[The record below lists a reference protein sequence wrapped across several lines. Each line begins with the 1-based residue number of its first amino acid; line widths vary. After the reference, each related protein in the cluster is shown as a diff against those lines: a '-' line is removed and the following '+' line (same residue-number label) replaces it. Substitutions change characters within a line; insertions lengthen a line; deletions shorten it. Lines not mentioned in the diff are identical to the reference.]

1 MPSLHGKHGRGAV
14 EGQGFGLH
22 ELAVLAA
29 SLEHLVHDDSIGRL
43 QSVFKAH
50 DLPLTGGLSE
60 RLVDEAIDTYLCC
73 TSREAI

>member
-1 MPSLHGKHGRGAV
+1 MESMV
-14 EGQGFGLH
+14 EEQLGGQGFGLH

-50 DLPLTGGLSE
+50 DLLLTSGLTE
-60 RLVDEAIDTYLCC
+60 RLINKAIDTYLWC
-73 TSREAI
+73 TSRGAI